1 MKKVLDLWFFAFS
14 RRSLRHIRALV
25 ADMTL
30 DMGLSEEESY
40 DIETVVEEALA
51 NAIEHAYPEG
61 YGPVRI
67 VMKQVTGGLSIVVR
81 DWGRP
86 ISPEMLEVAADVEEW
101 FKEGKERGMGIAFMK
116 ALVDRFEFRNLV
128 QGKEIKL
135 FKKVKA
141 RKGTKKK

>member
-1 MKKVLDLWFFAFS
+1 MKKVLDLWFYAFS

-67 VMKQVTGGLSIVVR
+67 IMKRLKSGVSIVVR

-86 ISPEMLEVAADVEEW
+86 MAPEVLEVAADVEQW
-101 FKEGKERGMGIAFMK
+101 FKEGRERGMGIAFMK
-116 ALVDRFEFRNLV
+116 ALVDKFEFKNHAD
-128 QGKEIKL
+128 GKEIRL
-135 FKKVKA
+135 FKKL
-141 RKGTKKK
+141 RKTQ

>member
-1 MKKVLDLWFFAFS
+1 MKKVLDLWFYAFS

-67 VMKQVTGGLSIVVR
+67 AMKRLKTGVSIVVR
-81 DWGRP
+81 DWGKP
-86 ISPEMLEVAADVEEW
+86 LSPEVLEVAADVEQW
-101 FKEGKERGMGIAFMK
+101 FKEGRERGMGIAFMK
-116 ALVDRFEFRNLV
+116 ALVDRFEFKNHPD
-128 QGKEIKL
+128 GKEIRL
-135 FKKVKA
+135 FKKL
-141 RKGTKKK
+141 